1 MKTYDVI
8 VIGSGSG
15 MTVVEGA
22 LNQGLKVALVDH
34 GPLGGTCLNI
44 GCIPSKLLIYPADRV
59 VEIQE
64 AQKLGITTTIT
75 DIDFPE
81 IMNRMRQSITESQ
94 QHMRHGIGH
103 APSLDYFETTGQF
116 IDDYT
121 LKVGNDTIHA
131 DKIFIAAGARPMIPP
146 LKGLETCSY
155 LTNEN
160 VFQLKKKP
168 KSLVII
174 GGGYIAA
181 EFGHFFAAMGTKV
194 TIFQRGSRM
203 LTAEEPEISE
213 LLMKKLGERCTIYTN
228 TEAIKVQCHEKGYTV
243 YGKKQDGSSVEI
255 ASEQFMVAAGRQSNA
270 DRLHVEKTG
279 VMVDNKGF
287 IKANEYLETTKK
299 NIWAWGDV
307 IGKAMFRHSAN
318 NESEIAWHNAIHKQK
333 IKMDYRVIPHA
344 VFSYPQIAGV
354 GLTQEV
360 AAHNYDIL
368 VGTARYMDVAK
379 GEAMQEFD
387 GFAKAIVEHN
397 SGKIL
402 GFHIIGPYAPILIQE
417 VIDIMA
423 LNGGVTHIAQGMHI
437 HPALPE
443 LIMAA
448 FGRLQET
455 TKNRK

>member
-15 MTVVEGA
+15 MTVVDGA
-22 LNQGLKVALVDH
+22 LNHGLSVALVDH

-64 AQKLGITTTIT
+64 AQKLGISAQIT
-75 DIDFPE
+75 DIDFAG
-81 IMNRMRQSITESQ
+81 IMNRMRQSISESQ
-94 QHMRHGIGH
+94 HHMRLGIGH
-103 APSLDYFETTGQF
+103 IPLLDYYETTGQF

-121 LKVGNDTIHA
+121 LTVGNDTIRGN
-131 DKIFIAAGARPMIPP
+131 KIFIASGARPIIPP
-146 LKGLETCSY
+146 LSGLETCTY

-160 VFQLKKKP
+160 IFQLKKKP
-168 KSLVII
+168 ESLVII

-181 EFGHFFAAMGTKV
+181 EFGHFFASMGTKV

-228 TEAIKVQCHEKGYTV
+228 TEAIEVQCHKKGYTV
-243 YGKKQDGSSVEI
+243 LGKKQDGALVEVT
-255 ASEQFMVAAGRQSNA
+255 SEQFMVAAGRQSNA
-270 DRLHVEKTG
+270 DRLQVEKTG
-279 VMVDNKGF
+279 VTVDNHGF

-318 NESEIAWHNAIHKQK
+318 NESELAWRNAVHKQK

-344 VFSYPQIAGV
+344 VFSSPQIAGV
-354 GLTQEV
+354 GLTQEL
-360 AAHNYDIL
+360 AAQNYDIL
-368 VGTARYMDVAK
+368 VGTARYTDVAK

-387 GFAKAIVEHN
+387 GFAKAIVERN

-443 LIMAA
+443 LIMATL
-448 FGRLQET
+448 GRLQET
-455 TKNRK
+455 TKNSE